1 MSGVLISLFTLILIL
16 VSVFLILIILMQ
28 KASSSGGMGAAM
40 GGGMAEST
48 FGTDTVNVLTKGTIY
63 ATITFFIICLGL
75 YLGYMAT
82 IDNTENTGGVL
93 PNIQFE
99 SSSENSASTL
109 DSQDA
114 LIDIES
120 IDTPAVLESLDISDT
135 PLNNLPVKRD
145 SSEGENL

>member
-63 ATITFFIICLGL
+63 ATIAFFIICLGL
-75 YLGYMAT
+75 YLGYMAS
-82 IDNTENTGGVL
+82 IDNMGNTGATLPHLQGENT
-93 PNIQFE
+93 N
-99 SSSENSASTL
+99 ENSASAL

-120 IDTPAVLESLDISDT
+120 IDTPAVLEASDFSDA
-135 PLNNLPVKRD
+135 PQNQHPDKRD
-145 SSEGENL
+145 PSEGANP